1 MESILAIET
10 SVPEASIAL
19 WSDGAW
25 LFEAEFV
32 SDRNHNSMVFEPLA
46 QALALLEGR
55 ELSTVLVGTGPGSY
69 SGTRIGIAAAQGL
82 AIAKSCPAAGI
93 GSIAA
98 TPPARSVDRSVA
110 RPAARPAA
118 AHTAATAIGDA
129 RRGLYYISPITAS
142 GEAEEPEL
150 MDAAVLEQRLASIPD
165 DLLFTLDDPTKLG
178 LNDQLQ
184 KRITRTQ
191 PQARLLVDVWL
202 GLDEVRR
209 QQLYSTPL
217 APTYL
222 RAPFT
227 SKAKQGHPLLRRG

>member
-1 MESILAIET
+1 VESILAIET

-46 QALALLEGR
+46 EALALLEGR

-98 TPPARSVDRSVA
+98 TPPARSV
-110 RPAARPAA
+110 ARPAA

-129 RRGLYYISPITAS
+129 RRGLYYISSITAS

-165 DLLFTLDDPTKLG
+165 DLLFTLDAPTTLG

-184 KRITRTQ
+184 ERITRTQ

-209 QQLYSTPL
+209 QQLYSKPL

-227 SKAKQGHPLLRRG
+227 SKAKQGHPLLRKG

>member
-1 MESILAIET
+1 MECILAIET

-19 WSDGAW
+19 WSDGDW
-25 LFEAEFV
+25 LFEAQFL

-46 QALALLEGR
+46 EALALLEGR
-55 ELSTVLVGTGPGSY
+55 KLSTVLVGTGPGSY

-82 AIAKSCPAAGI
+82 AIAKSCAAAGI

-98 TPPARSVDRSVA
+98 TPPARS
-110 RPAARPAA
+110 AARSMATSPANA
-118 AHTAATAIGDA
+118 AATAVGDA
-129 RRGLYYISPITAS
+129 RRGLYYISPIAAS

-150 MDAAVLEQRLASIPD
+150 MDAAVLEQRLTSIPD
-165 DLLFTLDDPTKLG
+165 DLLFTLDDPAKLG

-184 KRITRTQ
+184 ERITHTQ

-209 QQLYSTPL
+209 QQLHSKPL

-227 SKAKQGHPLLRRG
+227 SKAKPGHPLLRKG

>member
-25 LFEAEFV
+25 LFEAEFI

-46 QALALLEGR
+46 EALALLEGR

-98 TPPARSVDRSVA
+98 TPPARSVARSIA
-110 RPAARPAA
+110 TSG
-118 AHTAATAIGDA
+118 AHSAATAIGDA

-184 KRITRTQ
+184 ERITRTQ

-202 GLDEVRR
+202 GLDELRR
-209 QQLYSTPL
+209 QQLHSKPL

-227 SKAKQGHPLLRRG
+227 SKAKQGHPLLRKG